1 MSGRSKKRP
10 TRELTL
16 NKAVSQ
22 AMLIFVWAFA
32 SEFSP
37 EQEQFDR
44 LAREI
49 SSVRDSI
56 LCGALTIP
64 EIRRALKQD
73 YDWEV
78 S

>member
-1 MSGRSKKRP
+1 MSSKSKKRP

-16 NKAVSQ
+16 NKAVSH
-22 AMLIFVWAFA
+22 AMVIFIWAFA

-44 LAREI
+44 LAREVAN
-49 SSVRDSI
+49 VRDSV
-56 LCGALTIP
+56 LKGALTIP
-64 EIRRALKQD
+64 DIRKALKD
-73 YDWEV
+73 EYDWEV

>member
-1 MSGRSKKRP
+1 MSGKSKKRP

-78 S
+78 N